1 MFNTDLFKKILT
13 ITFIITLFSY
23 TEAFSQYRASLVE
36 KSLLSSSIQDSV
48 TAEQQEILL
57 GLMDQGFQTLSD
69 QGRRGRRTGGFVLL
83 GLGAGTAVGGAATL
97 AFGEG
102 DDARMVGY
110 SLLGGGALLS
120 GLSLIPF
127 NIRSESERLNEEF
140 EQMPERTPREIQQK
154 YVYWDRRFSELA
166 QKWRRERII
175 GGVTTIVSGGITS
188 IAVAYSSD
196 SNDPNTYIWPAVGGL
211 IGGISSFLIES
222 DKESQY
228 KIYRGAKND
237 LLSNRH
243 QAEWNVRLAP
253 TVYGGLV
260 GSIHV
265 QF

>member
-23 TEAFSQYRASLVE
+23 TEAFSQYRSSLVE
-36 KSLLSSSIQDSV
+36 KSSLSSSIQDSV

-69 QGRRGRRTGGFVLL
+69 HGRRGRKTGGFVLL
-83 GLGAGTAVGGAATL
+83 GLGAGTVVGGAATL

-127 NIRSESERLNEEF
+127 NIRTETERLNEEF
-140 EQMPERTPREIQQK
+140 EKMPEKTPREIQQK
-154 YVYWDRRFSELA
+154 YIYWDRRFSELA

-196 SNDPNTYIWPAVGGL
+196 SNDPKTYIWPAVGGL

-228 KIYRGAKND
+228 KIYRGAQND

-243 QAEWNVRLAP
+243 QAEWNVGLAP
-253 TVYGGLV
+253 TMYGGLV